1 MKKRVFPTHFH
12 TKPSQLSNVIEDK
25 TFSIMK
31 DFQNFVFSEL
41 FLGKLLKNMFHSKEF
56 TKSIKI
62 KISGLGNRDSSSK
75 QRGSLG

>member
-1 MKKRVFPTHFH
+1 MENNFKFAKKRVFPTHFH
-12 TKPSQLSNVIEDK
+12 TKPNQLSNVIEDK

-62 KISGLGNRDSSSK
+62 KI
-75 QRGSLG
+75 